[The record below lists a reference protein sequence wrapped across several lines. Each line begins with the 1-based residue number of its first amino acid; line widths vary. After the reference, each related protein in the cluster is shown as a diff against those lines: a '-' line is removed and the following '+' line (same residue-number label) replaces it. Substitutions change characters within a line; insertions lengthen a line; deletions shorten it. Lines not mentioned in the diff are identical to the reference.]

1 MDKKQIRKIDCK
13 QGEIL
18 LGSLLVYKV
27 LGDEDDEGYE
37 YCIIDLCEEK
47 PYTRIVYEYSQ
58 KGLLITKRLWHNSQI
73 KKPPQ
78 WAVKAC

>member
-1 MDKKQIRKIDCK
+1 MDRQEVKKIDCK

-27 LGDEDDEGYE
+27 VDDEGYE

-47 PYTRIVYEYSQ
+47 PYTRIGYEYSQ
-58 KGLLITKRLWHNSQI
+58 KGLLERIADFHRRYVGDVEFKET
-73 KKPPQ
+73 
-78 WAVKAC
+78 A

>member
-1 MDKKQIRKIDCK
+1 MDRQEVKKIDCK

-18 LGSLLVYKV
+18 LGSLIVYKV

-47 PYTRIVYEYSQ
+47 PYTRIGYEYSQ
-58 KGLLITKRLWHNSQI
+58 KGLLERIADFHRRYVGDVEFKET
-73 KKPPQ
+73 
-78 WAVKAC
+78 A